1 MSIVFPQSVSRFC
14 VDAITWDWEPGTR
27 DLGPG
32 NLPGT
37 RDLELGTWDLGPGTW
52 DLALGTGSGSKRG
65 RQQAQHVQHAAAG
78 AACGSRQHAAAGAAC
93 SRRSMCQA
101 EKAAGAAGSRWGGG
115 LQFDRFLLEGAWGV
129 TYCGFPTAAVR
140 ALPWYVLV
148 TVPYICLRRVCLP
161 CEQGKLRWARERGRT
176 VHSVLGP
183 ALVGPTLKRLP
194 FSYAT
199 HKGITAQR
207 HCKDYSS
214 SNATRRA
221 AHSLPR
227 TWPGRGSGNGR
238 KCSETRCCDE

>member
-1 MSIVFPQSVSRFC
+1 M
-14 VDAITWDWEPGTR
+14 
-27 DLGPG
+27 
-32 NLPGT
+32 
-37 RDLELGTWDLGPGTW
+37 
-52 DLALGTGSGSKRG
+52 
-65 RQQAQHVQHAAAG
+65 RQQARQAAGAAGSRHSMRSRRSMRQQARQAAG
-78 AACGSRQHAAAGAAC
+78 AACAACGSRRSMRQQGQHAAAGAAC
-93 SRRSMCQA
+93 SRRSMCQV

-115 LQFDRFLLEGAWGV
+115 LQFDRFRLLGGGHCEVPSLLEGAWGV

-161 CEQGKLRWARERGRT
+161 CEQGKPRWARERGQT
-176 VHSVLGP
+176 VHSVLGH
-183 ALVGPTLKRLP
+183 ALDLYTLKRLP
-194 FSYAT
+194 LSYAT
-199 HKGITAQR
+199 HKGTTAQR
-207 HCKDYSS
+207 HFKDNSS

>member
-1 MSIVFPQSVSRFC
+1 M
-14 VDAITWDWEPGTR
+14 
-27 DLGPG
+27 
-32 NLPGT
+32 
-37 RDLELGTWDLGPGTW
+37 
-52 DLALGTGSGSKRG
+52 
-65 RQQAQHVQHAAAG
+65 RQQARQAAGAAGSRHSMRSRRSMRQQARQAAGAACAACGSRRSMRQQARQAAG
-78 AACGSRQHAAAGAAC
+78 AACG
-93 SRRSMCQA
+93 RRSMCQA

-148 TVPYICLRRVCLP
+148 MVPYMCLRRVCLP

-207 HCKDYSS
+207 HFKDYSS

-221 AHSLPR
+221 LP
-227 TWPGRGSGNGR
+227 TACLELGQGGAVEMGANAR
-238 KCSETRCCDE
+238 KQGVAMNEGDSDNVHRASCCLYTYYPPKKSPRIRALLKQV

>member
-1 MSIVFPQSVSRFC
+1 M
-14 VDAITWDWEPGTR
+14 
-27 DLGPG
+27 
-32 NLPGT
+32 
-37 RDLELGTWDLGPGTW
+37 
-52 DLALGTGSGSKRG
+52 
-65 RQQAQHVQHAAAG
+65 QHAAAG
-78 AACGSRQHAAAGAAC
+78 AACGSRRGRQQAQQAAGAAC
-93 SRRSMCQA
+93 ARRRRQQA
-101 EKAAGAAGSRWGGG
+101 QQAADGGG
-115 LQFDRFLLEGAWGV
+115 DSNSIGFDSRGGGHCEVPSILEGAWGV

-207 HCKDYSS
+207 HFKDYSS

-238 KCSETRCCDE
+238 ECSETRCCHE

>member
-1 MSIVFPQSVSRFC
+1 MCSM
-14 VDAITWDWEPGTR
+14 
-27 DLGPG
+27 
-32 NLPGT
+32 
-37 RDLELGTWDLGPGTW
+37 
-52 DLALGTGSGSKRG
+52 
-65 RQQAQHVQHAAAG
+65 RQQAQHAAAG
-78 AACGSRQHAAAGAAC
+78 AACGSRRSMQQAQHVPGGEG
-93 SRRSMCQA
+93 SRRSRQQM
-101 EKAAGAAGSRWGGG
+101 GGG

-148 TVPYICLRRVCLP
+148 TVPYIYICLRRVCLP

-199 HKGITAQR
+199 HKGITGQR
-207 HCKDYSS
+207 HFKDYSS

-221 AHSLPR
+221 LP
-227 TWPGRGSGNGR
+227 TACLELGQGGAVEMGANAR
-238 KCSETRCCDE
+238 KQAVAMNEGDSHNVHRASCCLYTYYPPKKSPRIRALLKQV

>member
-1 MSIVFPQSVSRFC
+1 M
-14 VDAITWDWEPGTR
+14 
-27 DLGPG
+27 
-32 NLPGT
+32 
-37 RDLELGTWDLGPGTW
+37 
-52 DLALGTGSGSKRG
+52 
-65 RQQAQHVQHAAAG
+65 RQQARQAAGAAGSRHSMRSRRSMRQQARQAAGAACAACGSRRSMRQQARQAAG
-78 AACGSRQHAAAGAAC
+78 AACG
-93 SRRSMCQA
+93 RRSMCQA

-148 TVPYICLRRVCLP
+148 TVPHICLRRVCLP

-207 HCKDYSS
+207 HFKDYSS